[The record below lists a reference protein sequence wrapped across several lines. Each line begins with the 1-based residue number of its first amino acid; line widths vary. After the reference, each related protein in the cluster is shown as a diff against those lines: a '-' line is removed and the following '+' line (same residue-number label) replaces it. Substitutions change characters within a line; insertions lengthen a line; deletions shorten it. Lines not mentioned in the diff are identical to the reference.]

1 MKQSSVEQIKE
12 RISAHH
18 RTARELSLKLLAW
31 GACLERQ
38 DPCEGFSE
46 LEGLG
51 MSLRDYARRLS
62 HVAHSLDL
70 IQIRL
75 ERIRKDDPPERS

>member
-1 MKQSSVEQIKE
+1 MKTASLE
-12 RISAHH
+12 RIQAKISAHH
-18 RTARELSLKLLAW
+18 RTARRLSLKLLAW

-38 DPCEGFSE
+38 NPCEGYAE

-51 MSLRDYARRLS
+51 LSLSDYGRKLDR
-62 HVAHSLDL
+62 VAHSLDL

-75 ERIRKDDPPERS
+75 ERIREDDSPERS